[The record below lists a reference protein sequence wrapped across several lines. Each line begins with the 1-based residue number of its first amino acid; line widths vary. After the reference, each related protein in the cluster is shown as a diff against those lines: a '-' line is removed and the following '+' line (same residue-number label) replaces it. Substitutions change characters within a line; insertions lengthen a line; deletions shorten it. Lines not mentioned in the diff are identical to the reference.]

1 MVSRIAV
8 IGSINVDLVTYVE
21 RVPAA
26 GETLAAAGFELHHG
40 GKGANQAVAAALL
53 GSDVLMVGK
62 IGTGVFGDEALA
74 NLRALG
80 IDASH
85 VTRAAAPTGVASI
98 LVEPSGENR
107 IMIVAG
113 ANAQL
118 APEDI
123 DRAAAELARCQMM
136 LLQLEVPL
144 ATVYHA
150 IRVAQAHGVP
160 VILNPAPYRDG
171 FSHTSLSGVA
181 FLVPNRVELAQI
193 SGQAGIESA
202 ARALVREGVHT
213 VIVTLGAAGALIVTH
228 HTSTPIPAV
237 PVEPI
242 DTTGAGDAFIGA
254 FAHFFARTGDVAAA
268 ARSAAAYA
276 ALATTRR
283 GAQASFADAA
293 EFHAF
298 TPAGTPA

>member
-40 GKGANQAVAAALL
+40 GTGANQAVAAALL

-150 IRVAQAHGVP
+150 IRVAQA
-160 VILNPAPYRDG
+160 APYRDG